1 MQTTVTVNWNKGVLS
16 ERHNQRDEELCKH
29 ENHIDLEN
37 KHGQSSHEV
46 WYRSDLKEKYEEVFG
61 DAIEEYNS
69 KQKRKD
75 RRLDVDKYMES
86 IKNDTRGK
94 SQTKLVNGKR
104 VVDETARK
112 GKQLSY
118 EITVKVGN
126 TERERDALGRV
137 AYDNNGHHIRKQ
149 ELPRELQRDILQEYC
164 NTFQDENPNFRV
176 VNIDFHADEGFY
188 NRNGVWE
195 YSTCHPHIEFIP
207 VASGFKQGL
216 STQNSMNKAMKEMGF
231 DDNQCYEKWAKKE
244 QQRLESITHEAY
256 SEYCQ
261 RHPDFHKNK
270 GSLEIIHPVAERRK
284 VGGKSKEQYAAE
296 QELNEIIYEK
306 KIYNSLAKKRS
317 EEQLETNEQLNN
329 DLKAK
334 LDDLS
339 KQQIKLQQQQDE
351 VLKTKNTALQAIS
364 NCKSKEQEL
373 QEKIQEV
380 KLKEVATDTERRA
393 YKDAKE
399 VYENL
404 IVNQPVNKS
413 FEGWAKTKTYIVP
426 KTKTTKQ
433 LKRDMSGYEYK
444 TAYVKGPDGKVIRDE
459 RTPWD
464 DYQLYLQSQE
474 RTKKISQRE
483 QIIIDKADDYDY
495 GYGD

>member
-1 MQTTVTVNWNKGVLS
+1 MKTTVTVNWNKGVLS
-16 ERHNQRDEELCKH
+16 EKHNQRDPELCKH

-37 KHGQSSHEV
+37 KQGQSSHEI
-46 WYRSDLKEKYEEVFG
+46 WYRSDLKEKYEELFG
-61 DAIEEYNS
+61 DAIELYNS

-75 RRLDVDKYMES
+75 RRLDVDKYMQS
-86 IKNDTRGK
+86 IKDDTRGK

-126 TERERDALGRV
+126 TERERDDLGRV
-137 AYDNNGHHIRKQ
+137 AYDSNGHHIRKQ
-149 ELPRELQRDILQEYC
+149 ELPRELQRDILQAYC
-164 NTFQDENPNFRV
+164 ESFQLENPNFQV

-216 STQNSMNKAMKEMGF
+216 AIQNSMNRAMKEMGF

-244 QQRLESITHEAY
+244 QQRLEDITQMFYAD
-256 SEYCQ
+256 YCQ
-261 RHPDFHKNK
+261 SNPEFHKDK
-270 GSLEIIHPVAERRK
+270 GSLEIIHPVADRRK
-284 VGGKSKEQYAAE
+284 AGGKSNEQYKAE
-296 QELNEIIYEK
+296 QELDEIIYEK
-306 KIYNSLAKKRS
+306 KIYNSFDKKRS
-317 EEQLETNEQLNN
+317 EQQAEANEKLNN
-329 DLKAK
+329 DLEAK

-339 KQQIKLQQQQDE
+339 EQQIELQQQQDE
-351 VLKTKNTALQAIS
+351 ALKTKNTALQAIS
-364 NCKSKEQEL
+364 NYKSKEQEL
-373 QEKIQEV
+373 QEKFQEV
-380 KLKEVATDTERRA
+380 KLKEEATDVERKA
-393 YKDAKE
+393 YKDAKK

-404 IVNQPVNKS
+404 TVNQPVNKS
-413 FEGWAKTKTYIVP
+413 FEDWAKTKIYTVP
-426 KTKTTKQ
+426 KTKTVKQ
-433 LKRDMSGYEYK
+433 MKRDMSGYESK
-444 TAYVKGPDGKVIRDE
+444 TIYAKGQDGKLIRDD
-459 RTPWD
+459 RNPWD

-483 QIIIDKADDYDY
+483 QIIIDKADDY
-495 GYGD
+495 GYGE